1 MHALKF
7 QTDKLIFNVFCGA
20 YDPCAQLQMSTM
32 DSERCWG
39 QSFHHEE
46 HDCGPD
52 SGVVLPAVYSLD
64 PAQVRP
70 NFGDVIYHPP
80 L

>member
-1 MHALKF
+1 M
-7 QTDKLIFNVFCGA
+7 V
-20 YDPCAQLQMSTM
+20 YDPCIQMSTM

-39 QSFHHEE
+39 ESSHNEE
-46 HDCGPD
+46 HNCGPD

-70 NFGDVIYHPP
+70 NSMTVDYTPPFDGDV
-80 L
+80 LSRARLR